1 MYCKTTILFLFLLPI
16 SVFAQ
21 EESFKLTFNHQALPV
36 KQLKKTGDFYINIL
50 GFEEIEVTASQNPP
64 KRWLMNHEG
73 KQLHL
78 ITSDDKAP
86 TTIKNHMAFS
96 TADLD
101 KVVAHLQKNKV
112 DYWTDEGKKN
122 VVRIRKDGVRQVKI
136 QDPEGH
142 WIEINEAY

>member
-78 ITSDDKAP
+78 ITSDDQAP
-86 TTIKNHMAFS
+86 TTIINHMAFS
-96 TADLD
+96 SADLD

>member
-21 EESFKLTFNHQALPV
+21 QESFKLTFNHQALPV

-78 ITSDDKAP
+78 ITSDDQAP
-86 TTIKNHMAFS
+86 TTIINHMAFS
-96 TADLD
+96 TSDLD

>member
-1 MYCKTTILFLFLLPI
+1 MKLHSPFLLLLILPLLL
-16 SVFAQ
+16 SAQ
-21 EESFKLTFNHQALPV
+21 TETFKLTFNHQALPV
-36 KQLKKTGDFYINIL
+36 KQLQKTGDFYIQIL
-50 GFEEIEVTASQNPP
+50 GFEEIEMTASQLPT
-64 KRWLMNHEG
+64 KRWLKNHEG

-78 ITSDDKAP
+78 ITSEDGAP
-86 TTIKNHMAFS
+86 NTIINHMAFS
-96 TADLD
+96 TVNLD
-101 KVVAHLQKNKV
+101 KVVKHLRKNNI

>member
-21 EESFKLTFNHQALPV
+21 QESFKLTFNHQALPV

-50 GFEEIEVTASQNPP
+50 GIEEIEVTASQNPP

-78 ITSDDKAP
+78 ITSDDQAP
-86 TTIKNHMAFS
+86 TTIINHMAFS